1 MLINRFSASFFI
13 FFGLLLI
20 YFIFPIEIE
29 KLDYGWVR
37 PQTLPNICA
46 FLLIIFGMLHFIF
59 PKGKVDLDFENAIWS
74 SVFAF
79 VSFLAVYG
87 FFKFGFI
94 YTAPIFS
101 LMIMLLIGEK
111 RILWL
116 SLGIFLI
123 PFLIW
128 LSVSQVLGRFLP

>member
-1 MLINRFSASFFI
+1 MLVNRFSASFFI
-13 FFGLLLI
+13 LLGLSLI
-20 YFIFPIEIE
+20 YFVFPIEIE

-46 FLLIIFGMLHFIF
+46 FLLITFGILHFIF
-59 PKGKVDLDFENAIWS
+59 PKGKIDLNFENAIWS
-74 SVFAF
+74 SVFAL
-79 VSFLAVYG
+79 VSFSAVFG

-116 SLGIFLI
+116 SLGVILI

-128 LSVSQVLGRFLP
+128 LSVAEVLGRFLP